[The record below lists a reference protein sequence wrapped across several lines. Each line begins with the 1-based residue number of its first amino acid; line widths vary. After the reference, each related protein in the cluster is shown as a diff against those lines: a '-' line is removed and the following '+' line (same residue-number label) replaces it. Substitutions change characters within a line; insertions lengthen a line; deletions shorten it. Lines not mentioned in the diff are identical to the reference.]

1 MLWRFSGRMGP
12 GSQVG
17 GGHTGFGMAV
27 PMCRGD
33 HAPRE
38 TVPSRAGGW
47 LATWTPH
54 STVSGFLS
62 WHLSFS
68 IWKMGTMPV
77 PTSRAG
83 VCLCGWW
90 SFNDTIVDVACLL
103 QLLLQITWY
112 NGHQL
117 SSLQMRL
124 CNPDGVG
131 VCGGIAVELLWI
143 YFCDYLFS
151 IAGDIKIFFKKLKNL
166 RNLKDFFKK

>member
-1 MLWRFSGRMGP
+1 MGP

-131 VCGGIAVELLWI
+131 VCGGIALELLWI

-166 RNLKDFFKK
+166 RNLKDFLKSKCQ